1 MRVERARLE
10 ELSPQAPCV
19 LTLGSF
25 DGLHLA
31 HQALIQR
38 VVEGARRMGLAAC
51 LLSFEP
57 HPRELLHDGRPPVA
71 RLTLSDEKLDLLG
84 RFNLDSVVLL
94 TFTTDLARWEAERF
108 LREALLQ
115 RLGMRHLVVGD
126 NHAFGRNRGG
136 DTGTLQQAAR
146 ELSFG
151 LEIMEPLVVDGDRVS
166 STRLRHLLTQGLVQ
180 EASHLL
186 GRAFAFHGQVRAG
199 RGRGHH
205 LGFPTANL
213 QVEKAQLLPM
223 DGVYAVAAQLPDG
236 RRVGGMM
243 NLGPRPTFGE
253 EEHVPEIHLLGFQ
266 EDLYG
271 QRLRVELLARV
282 RDTLRFES
290 GEQLMTQLQEDRRR
304 IQDWLKIHPF

>member
-1 MRVERARLE
+1 MRIERARLE
-10 ELSPQAPCV
+10 ALAPQKPCV

-31 HQALIQR
+31 HQALIER
-38 VVEGARRMGLAAC
+38 VVAGAKRLGLVSC

-57 HPRELLHDGRPPVA
+57 HPRELLQDGRPPVA
-71 RLTLSDEKLDLLG
+71 RLTLPDEKLDLLG
-84 RFNLDSVVLL
+84 RFELDSVVLL
-94 TFTTDLARWEAERF
+94 QFTTDLACWEAGRF
-108 LREALLQ
+108 LREVLLM

-126 NHAFGRNRGG
+126 NHAFGRDRGG
-136 DTGTLQQAAR
+136 DIGTLKQAAK

-151 LEIMEPLVVDGDRVS
+151 LEVMEPLVVEGDRVS
-166 STRLRHLLTQGLVQ
+166 STRLRHLLSQGLVQ
-180 EASHLL
+180 EAARLL
-186 GRAFAFHGQVRAG
+186 GRTFAFSGRVREGHG
-199 RGRGHH
+199 RGRR

-213 QVEKAQLLPM
+213 QVEPAQLLPM

-243 NLGPRPTFGE
+243 NLGPRPTFSE
-253 EEHVPEIHLLGFQ
+253 QERLPEIHLLEFQ
-266 EDLYG
+266 GDLYG
-271 QRLRVELLARV
+271 QHLRVELLARV

-304 IQDWLKIHPF
+304 IQDWLKIHD